1 MIGDGG
7 VGGES
12 LVTGYV
18 LKSGL
23 GCNSFEHGIVDLSG
37 LLKG

>member
-7 VGGES
+7 VGGEG
-12 LVTGYV
+12 LVAGYV

-23 GCNSFEHGIVDLSG
+23 GSYSFEHGIVDLLS